1 MTKKVKEE
9 GKPEKKLSS
18 EQVVKLALREMK
30 NAVPEIEK
38 RVMKRDA
45 IAAES
50 RFEAPRSAEIVRW
63 KDDD

>member
-1 MTKKVKEE
+1 MTKRAKGGE
-9 GKPEKKLSS
+9 KPSKKLSD

-30 NAVPEIEK
+30 KAVPEIEK

-45 IAAES
+45 LAAES
-50 RFEAPRSAEIVRW
+50 RFEAPKSADIVER

>member
-1 MTKKVKEE
+1 MTKKEKGG
-9 GKPEKKLSS
+9 GKPKKKLSN

-45 IAAES
+45 LAAES
-50 RFEAPRSAEIVRW
+50 RFEAPRSAEIVQW